1 MEKKGVK
8 ECLGLSIGDK
18 VKDFSSVD
26 QNGNKIQLS
35 ELLKK
40 GKVVIVFYRGQW
52 CPVCKPHLKK
62 LQDSLKE
69 IENKG
74 ATVLLITPEKQDNI
88 QKTILK
94 TNVTIPVL
102 YDKDYK
108 IMEQFDVA
116 FLPSKG
122 LRIMY
127 NTLLMAN
134 LKNAQSDDSQT
145 LPVPATYVIE
155 PDGIIKWRHFDR
167 NYAKRA
173 NNKDILDQL

>member
-1 MEKKGVK
+1 MKTVK
-8 ECLGLSIGDK
+8 ECNGLKVGDK

-35 ELLKK
+35 ELLKN

-52 CPVCKPHLKK
+52 CPVCMPHLKK
-62 LQDSLKE
+62 LQDSLNE

-74 ATVLLITPEKQDNI
+74 ATVLLITPEKQENI
-88 QKTILK
+88 QKTFLK
-94 TNVTIPVL
+94 TSITIPVI
-102 YDKDYK
+102 YDKNYK
-108 IMEQFDVA
+108 IMEDFDVA
-116 FLPSKG
+116 FLPSKV

-127 NTLLMAN
+127 NTLLRAN
-134 LKNAQSDDSQT
+134 LKKAQSDDSQT

-155 PDGIIKWRHFDR
+155 QDGTIKWRHFDR

-173 NNKDILDQL
+173 STKDILNQL

>member
-1 MEKKGVK
+1 MKKVK
-8 ECLGLSIGDK
+8 ECHGLNVAEK
-18 VKDFSSVD
+18 VKDFKATD

-40 GKVVIVFYRGQW
+40 RKVVVVFYRGQW
-52 CPVCKPHLKK
+52 CPICKPHLRK
-62 LQDSLKE
+62 LQDSLEE

-74 ATVLLITPEKQDNI
+74 ATVLLITPEKQENI

-94 TNVTIPVL
+94 TSITIPVI
-102 YDKDYK
+102 YDKNYR
-108 IMEQFDVA
+108 IMEDFDVA

-155 PDGIIKWRHFDR
+155 QNGTIKWRHFDR

-173 NNKDILDQL
+173 NTTDILNQL

>member
-1 MEKKGVK
+1 MKTVND
-8 ECLGLSIGDK
+8 CNGLMIGDK
-18 VKDFSSVD
+18 VKDFSSID
-26 QNGNKIQLS
+26 QNGDKIQLS
-35 ELLKK
+35 DLLKK

-62 LQDSLKE
+62 LQNSLEE
-69 IENKG
+69 IKNKR
-74 ATVLLITPEKQDNI
+74 ATILLITPEKQENI
-88 QKTILK
+88 KKTILK
-94 TNVTIPVL
+94 TNITIPVL
-102 YDKDYK
+102 YDNDYK
-108 IMEQFDVA
+108 IMEQFDLA

-127 NTLLMAN
+127 NSLLMAN

-155 PDGIIKWRHFDR
+155 QDGTVKWRHFDR

-173 NNKDILDQL
+173 NTRDILNQL

>member
-1 MEKKGVK
+1 MKTVNECKG
-8 ECLGLSIGDK
+8 LMIGDK
-18 VKDFSSVD
+18 VKNFSSID

-35 ELLKK
+35 DLLKK

-62 LQDSLKE
+62 LQNSLEE
-69 IENKG
+69 IKNKR
-74 ATVLLITPEKQDNI
+74 ATVLLITPEKQENI

-94 TNVTIPVL
+94 TNITIPVL

-108 IMEQFDVA
+108 IMEQFDLA

-155 PDGIIKWRHFDR
+155 QNGTVKWRHFDR

-173 NNKDILDQL
+173 NTRDILNQL